1 LPARIEYI
9 GLSAEPAPALAQ
21 VQSDGTTILEWKVPD
36 LSLGSSWNAS
46 YDIQAVHPGTQN
58 TTVAGRAGATYL
70 YWNGS
75 HVTAPMPQAM
85 LGVAGPLPPPP
96 PPLMPPAPPAP
107 PVPPP
112 PPPMLPVYAP
122 PAVMVQP
129 QVFVQAQPAPLQM
142 LFAPLIGIGVGKLA
156 VTRKMKGM
164 AVKGMGLASPRDRL
178 NIRQKIKDRDRR
190 MSW

>member
-1 LPARIEYI
+1 
-9 GLSAEPAPALAQ
+9 
-21 VQSDGTTILEWKVPD
+21 
-36 LSLGSSWNAS
+36 
-46 YDIQAVHPGTQN
+46 
-58 TTVAGRAGATYL
+58 
-70 YWNGS
+70 
-75 HVTAPMPQAM
+75 
-85 LGVAGPLPPPP
+85 
-96 PPLMPPAPPAP
+96 MPPAPPAP

>member
-1 LPARIEYI
+1 VIDE
-9 GLSAEPAPALAQ
+9 
-21 VQSDGTTILEWKVPD
+21 
-36 LSLGSSWNAS
+36 
-46 YDIQAVHPGTQN
+46 
-58 TTVAGRAGATYL
+58 AGATYL

-75 HVTAPMPQAM
+75 RVTVPMPQAL

-96 PPLMPPAPPAP
+96 PPLMPPAPPPA

-129 QVFVQAQPAPLQM
+129 QLFVQAQPAPLQM
-142 LFAPLIGIGVGKLA
+142 LFAPFIGIGVGKL
-156 VTRKMKGM
+156 VTARKMKGM
-164 AVKGMGLASPRDRL
+164 ALRGLGLASPKDRW
-178 NIRQKIKDRDRR
+178 NIRQKVRDRDRR